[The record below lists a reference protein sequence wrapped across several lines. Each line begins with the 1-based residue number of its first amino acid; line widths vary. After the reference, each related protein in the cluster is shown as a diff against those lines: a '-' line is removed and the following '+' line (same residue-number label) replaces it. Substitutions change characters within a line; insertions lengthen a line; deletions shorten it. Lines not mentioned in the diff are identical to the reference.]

1 MNRFLFFAIM
11 LLTSVSFMAQPASTR
26 PTKENV
32 FARKW
37 EFLYTRAALSAT
49 DAAKVQPLFM
59 DHEEQIWQLYAGN
72 REIFRM
78 QRKSR
83 SQQKIDFEAMN
94 DAMIETELTKA
105 HLQKE
110 YYLKLKRVLDAETIN
125 KLFHAEKAYQ
135 REMIQRIPDR
145 GPKPEGVGRNR

>member
-1 MNRFLFFAIM
+1 MNRLYFLAIM
-11 LLTSVSFMAQPASTR
+11 LLTSVSFMAQPAPNR

-37 EFLYTRAALSAT
+37 EFLSTRAVLSAQE
-49 DAAKVQPLFM
+49 AAKVQPLFV
-59 DHEEQIWQLYAGN
+59 DFEEQIWQLYAGN

-78 QRKSR
+78 QRKSQ
-83 SQQKIDFEAMN
+83 SQQKIDFEAIN

-105 HLQKE
+105 NLQKE
-110 YYLKLKRVLDAETIN
+110 YYLKLKKVLDAETIN
-125 KLFHAEKAYQ
+125 KLLHAEKAYQ

-145 GPKPEGVGRNR
+145 GTKPEGVGKNR